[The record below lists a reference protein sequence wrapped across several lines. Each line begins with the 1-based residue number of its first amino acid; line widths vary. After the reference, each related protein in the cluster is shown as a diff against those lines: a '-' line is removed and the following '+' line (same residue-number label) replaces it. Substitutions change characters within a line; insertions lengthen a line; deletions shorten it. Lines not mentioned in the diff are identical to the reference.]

1 LRGFTLRFIIALGA
15 FALASLSF
23 AKESKNVVALSSA
36 QTTTATSAGRAES
49 LLERAIERFAA
60 TSGGIV
66 GVSAILIESGRRV
79 SLNGGMRFPMAS
91 VYKLPIALQLLHKVD
106 RGELRLSDPVT
117 LSENGFR
124 PGHSPIAE
132 FANNK
137 PVTLTVERLLELM
150 LGESDNSASDALLRL
165 AGGPAAVTAR
175 MRALGVA
182 GIDVSRPEG
191 QLILNHRGVR
201 ELPPESEWT
210 MALLDSLSAKI
221 TPAESEAAA
230 AAYANDPRD
239 TSTPDAM
246 ADLLARVHRRDA
258 LEPASMERVLQIMTA
273 TQTGPAR
280 LKGLLPVGTVVAH
293 KTGTMGG
300 TTNDVGIVTLPGGA
314 GHLAIAVFVKG
325 STKDVPERERAI
337 AEIARTVYDFFML
350 QPVRAPQTSVLLTF

>member
-1 LRGFTLRFIIALGA
+1 MM
-15 FALASLSF
+15 
-23 AKESKNVVALSSA
+23 
-36 QTTTATSAGRAES
+36 TTTTSAGRAGDS
-49 LLERAIERFAA
+49 LLERAIKRHAEA
-60 TSGGIV
+60 SGGIV
-66 GVSAILIESGRRV
+66 GVSAIHIESGRRI
-79 SLNGGMRFPMAS
+79 SLNGDLRFPMAS
-91 VYKLPIALQLLHKVD
+91 VYKVPIALQLLHKVD
-106 RGELRLSDPVT
+106 RGELRLHDPIT
-117 LSENGFR
+117 LSAHDFR
-124 PGHSPIAE
+124 PGHSPITD

-137 PVTLTVERLLELM
+137 PMTLTVERLLELM

-175 MRALGVA
+175 MQALGVA

-221 TPAESEAAA
+221 TQAEREAAA

-246 ADLLARVHRRDA
+246 ADLLARVHRRDV
-258 LEPASMERVLQIMTA
+258 LEPASIQRFLQIITA

-280 LKGLLPVGTVVAH
+280 LKGLLPTGTIVAH

-300 TTNDVGIVTLPGGA
+300 TTNDVGIVTLPDGA
-314 GHLAIAVFVKG
+314 GHLAIAVFVKA
-325 STKDVPERERAI
+325 STKDVPERERVI
-337 AEIARTVYDFFML
+337 AEIARTVYDFF
-350 QPVRAPQTSVLLTF
+350 VLKQHSAVSFQQSAERKTVTAFFWLNADR